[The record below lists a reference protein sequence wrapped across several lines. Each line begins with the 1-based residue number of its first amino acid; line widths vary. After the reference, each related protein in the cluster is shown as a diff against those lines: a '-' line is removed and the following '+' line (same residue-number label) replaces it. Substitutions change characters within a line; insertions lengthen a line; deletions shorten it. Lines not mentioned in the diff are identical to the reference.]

1 MNTDI
6 KSKDTKIVSILSNK
20 KFCIFLMIFIIGR
33 KNKIH
38 NKFLIIIKYIK
49 IYFPRQLTF
58 LFIDQKEKNFIL

>member
-33 KNKIH
+33 KNKI
-38 NKFLIIIKYIK
+38 L
-49 IYFPRQLTF
+49 
-58 LFIDQKEKNFIL
+58 